1 MDFYSLKIAI
11 IHDWLVSMRGGEKIV
26 ENLCEMFPGC
36 DIYTLLYRPG
46 SVSPVI
52 ETHKIYTSFVN
63 QLPFK
68 NTKYRYYLPLFPT
81 AIEKFNIKPYDL
93 IISSS
98 HCVAKGI
105 IPSPDTLHVSYI
117 HTPMRYV
124 WDMYHDYFE
133 KDNTNLLIR
142 KLIPFFANYLRMWD
156 VASANRVDWFIAN
169 SQHVANRIKK
179 YYGRESTII
188 HPPVE
193 IDLFSVN
200 KKNDNYYLIVSALV
214 PYKRVDLAIQAFNEM
229 KKPLLIVGEGPSL
242 KRLQSLAGPTIQFIK
257 WQPLTKL
264 SKYYEGC
271 KALIFPGEEDFGI
284 APVEAQLCGKPVI
297 ALGKGGALETI
308 IGFDDQNEKK
318 CTGIFFYDQSVES
331 LIHAVTKFENIEW
344 DTSFIHSNAKK
355 FSKDRFKSEMMAFI
369 EGKMEQ
375 FLEGKY
381 VKR

>member
-36 DIYTLLYRPG
+36 DIYTLLYHPG

-105 IPSPDTLHVSYI
+105 IPSPDTLHISYI

-142 KLIPFFANYLRMWD
+142 NLIPFFANYLRMWD

-193 IDLFSVN
+193 TDLFSVN
-200 KKNDNYYLIVSALV
+200 EKNDNYYLIVSALV
-214 PYKRVDLAIQAFNEM
+214 PYKRIDLAIQAFNEM

-308 IGFDDQNEKK
+308 IGFDDHNEKK
-318 CTGIFFYDQSVES
+318 CTGIFFYDQNVES
-331 LIHAVTKFENIEW
+331 LIHAVSKFENLEW

-375 FLEGKY
+375 FLKGKY
-381 VKR
+381 IKR